1 MDLKVNKHDGL
12 GDVLLTEV
20 EDYHDIVIGENRIG
34 ACFLSMLKDEAA
46 KNTTLSLSLTK
57 NGDIL
62 FKTVYDYKPEQE

>member
-1 MDLKVNKHDGL
+1 MQLKINRHDGC
-12 GDVLLTEV
+12 GDVLLTNV
-20 EDYHDIVIGENRIG
+20 DDSDDIVIGENRIG